1 MDFKEL
7 ISEAYPEF
15 SHTWKIKIFAEIVNA
30 FEYNDVVSR
39 PVSKRFARKIY
50 EVYWTEDK
58 VFCVNGFRGYYL
70 QEKAKQKSKLGQQ
83 EFMKIV
89 KILKNIISEHSM
101 LKFCQK
107 YSEIIVRARRLVVSD
122 FVGS

>member
-39 PVSKRFARKIY
+39 PVSKRFAFCLKKSIELKTKFFVSMALESIIY
-50 EVYWTEDK
+50 K
-58 VFCVNGFRGYYL
+58 
-70 QEKAKQKSKLGQQ
+70 KKQN
-83 EFMKIV
+83 
-89 KILKNIISEHSM
+89 KNLS
-101 LKFCQK
+101 
-107 YSEIIVRARRLVVSD
+107 
-122 FVGS
+122 